1 MQGWQH
7 VGRGVSGFV
16 LSLLLA
22 GDVVA
27 QATPAPDRRVG
38 EGDGPHERL
47 IIRGATVI
55 DGTGAPPRGP
65 MDIVIE
71 GNRIV
76 EVRSVGY
83 PGVPIEG
90 RPEGA
95 TREIDAHGSY
105 VLPGF
110 VDVHMHVGGAPKNP
124 DAEYVYKLWM
134 AHGITTAVGVG
145 FGPHDWT
152 LSEQAR
158 SARNEIVAPRIVHYL
173 TPGSG
178 WDGGPV
184 QTPEQA
190 REWVRWAARNGVQ
203 GLKLGFHS
211 PHLMEALLDEARRH
225 DLGSTAHLAQTGVA
239 EVNALDAARLGL
251 SRLTHFY
258 GIFEALYA
266 NNQVQPF
273 RLDYNYND
281 EQIRFSQVAEQW
293 SLVVPRGSE
302 RWNALIDEFLQH
314 RFILDPTMTAYL
326 ASRDVMRARN
336 ADWHERYTLPSLW
349 EFYQPSRT
357 NHGSYYWDWTTGNEV
372 AWRNFYRV
380 WMDFLND
387 YKNAGGR
394 VTVSSDAG
402 FIYNLYG
409 FSSIEEME
417 LLQEAGFHPLEV
429 IRGATLHAA
438 QAIFEPMG
446 RDIEF
451 GVIRPGLLA
460 DLVIVDENPI
470 QNLKVLYGTGHVR
483 LNDETGRAERVGGVR
498 YTIKDGVV
506 YDAKQLLADVARMVE
521 DQKRQRGIVSLR
533 ELAPE
538 ANPF

>member
-1 MQGWQH
+1 MI
-7 VGRGVSGFV
+7 RLRRPPFLAALAAFLVSV
-16 LSLLLA
+16 PALA
-22 GDVVA
+22 QVN
-27 QATPAPDRRVG
+27 PAPDRRADEG
-38 EGDGPHERL
+38 EGPFERL
-47 IIRGATVI
+47 IIRGATLI

-83 PGVPIEG
+83 PLVPIDPES
-90 RPEGA
+90 RPQGA
-95 TREIDAHGSY
+95 TREIDAHGKF

-110 VDVHMHVGGAPKNP
+110 VDLHMHVGGAPKNP

-145 FGPHDWT
+145 FGPHEFT

-158 SARNEIVAPRIVHYL
+158 SARNEIVAPRVYHYL

-178 WDGGPV
+178 WGRGAAD
-184 QTPEQA
+184 TPERA
-190 REWVRWAARNGVQ
+190 REWVQWAAENGVQ
-203 GLKLGFHS
+203 GLKLGFHH
-211 PHLMEALLDEARRH
+211 PRLMEPLLEEARRH
-225 DLGSTAHLAQTGVA
+225 RLGSTAHLAQTGVA
-239 EVNALDAARLGL
+239 TVNARDAARLGL

-258 GIFEALYA
+258 GLFEALYRDTS
-266 NNQVQPF
+266 VQPHPPE
-273 RLDYNYND
+273 YNYND
-281 EQIRFSQVAEQW
+281 EQWRFGQVPDNW
-293 SLVVPRGSE
+293 HRIHPRGSPE
-302 RWNALIDEFLQH
+302 WNALIQEFLEH
-314 RFILDPTMTAYL
+314 DFILDPTMTAYL

-336 ADWHERYTLPSLW
+336 ADWHETYTLPSLW
-349 EFYQPSRT
+349 EFYEPSRE
-357 NHGSYYWDWTTGNEV
+357 NHGSYYWDWTTWEEV
-372 AWRNFYRV
+372 AWKNFYRV

-446 RDIEF
+446 EEIQF
-451 GVIRPGLLA
+451 GEVRAGLLA
-460 DLVIVDENPI
+460 DLIVIDENPI

-483 LNDETGRAERVGGVR
+483 LNDQTGLAERVGGIR
-498 YTIKDGVV
+498 YTIKDGIV
-506 YDAKQLLADVARMVE
+506 YDARELLADVARMVADE
-521 DQKRQRGIVSLR
+521 KRARGIVSLR
-533 ELAPE
+533 ELGSW
-538 ANPF
+538 